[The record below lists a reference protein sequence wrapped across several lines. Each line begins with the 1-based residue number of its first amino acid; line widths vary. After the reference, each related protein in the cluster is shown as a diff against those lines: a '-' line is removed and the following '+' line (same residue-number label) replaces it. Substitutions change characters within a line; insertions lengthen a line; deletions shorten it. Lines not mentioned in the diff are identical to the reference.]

1 MPPSDVAETYFRKS
15 MDLKCE
21 EACYKES
28 FESLKTA
35 FNPIVE
41 TKAYDEKENCTTE
54 CFIPRKGT
62 SDA

>member
-1 MPPSDVAETYFRKS
+1 